1 MPLFQIDPS
10 RFIMIYI
17 AQSIFVVYF
26 TLITLQI
33 LKRKRQRLNVIFSFF
48 FITIIIANILNM
60 IYATM
65 TNEVIILIFNFFTN
79 FFLCFGPIFILVVNM
94 LILESTIIF
103 SVKRQN
109 RYILYYG
116 LLLLLGMAIFYIFG
130 EVSVTNE
137 FRPKFSPIF
146 LIFILIITAALVVIP
161 IIYTSMKIYFSFE
174 TKALKRKWI
183 FYVIGFIGSIS
194 IAYLFFVNNYLDNAN
209 FRLLIAIYSIS
220 VIFWGYLMYYGIGF
234 KLKKQEANS

>member
-1 MPLFQIDPS
+1 
-10 RFIMIYI
+10 
-17 AQSIFVVYF
+17 
-26 TLITLQI
+26 
-33 LKRKRQRLNVIFSFF
+33 
-48 FITIIIANILNM
+48 
-60 IYATM
+60 
-65 TNEVIILIFNFFTN
+65 
-79 FFLCFGPIFILVVNM
+79 M

-146 LIFILIITAALVVIP
+146 LIFILIITATLVVIP

-174 TKALKRKWI
+174 MKALKRKWI

-194 IAYLFFVNNYLDNAN
+194 IAYLFFVNNYLNNAN
-209 FRLLIAIYSIS
+209 FRLLVAIYSIS

>member
-1 MPLFQIDPS
+1 
-10 RFIMIYI
+10 MI
-17 AQSIFVVYF
+17 YF

-33 LKRKRQRLNVIFSFF
+33 LRRKRQRLNIIFSFF

-60 IYATM
+60 VYATM
-65 TNEVIILIFNFFTN
+65 TNETIILILNFFTN

-116 LLLLLGMAIFYIFG
+116 LLLLLGMAIFYIFKG
-130 EVSVTNE
+130 VSVTSE

-161 IIYTSMKIYFSFE
+161 IISTSLKIFFSFE
-174 TKALKRKWI
+174 MKALKRKWI
-183 FYVIGFIGSIS
+183 FYVIGFLGSIS
-194 IAYLFFVNNYLDNAN
+194 IAYLVFINNYLDNDG
-209 FRLLIAIYSIS
+209 FRLLVAIYSIS
-220 VIFWGYLMYYGIGF
+220 VILWGYLMYYGIGF
-234 KLKKQEANS
+234 KLKKQEANT

>member
-1 MPLFQIDPS
+1 MPLFQIDTS

-26 TLITLQI
+26 TLITLQV
-33 LKRKRQRLNVIFSFF
+33 LRRKRQRLNVIFSFF

-65 TNEVIILIFNFFTN
+65 TNETIILIFNFFTN

-130 EVSVTNE
+130 GVSVTSE
-137 FRPKFSPIF
+137 FRPKFSLIF

-161 IIYTSMKIYFSFE
+161 IISTSLKIFFSFE
-174 TKALKRKWI
+174 MKALKRKWI
-183 FYVIGFIGSIS
+183 FYVIGFLGSIS

-220 VIFWGYLMYYGIGF
+220 VILWGYLMYYGIGF

>member
-1 MPLFQIDPS
+1 
-10 RFIMIYI
+10 MI
-17 AQSIFVVYF
+17 YF

-33 LKRKRQRLNVIFSFF
+33 LRRKRQRLNIIFSFF

-60 IYATM
+60 VYATM
-65 TNEVIILIFNFFTN
+65 TNETIILILNFFTN

-130 EVSVTNE
+130 EVSVTSE

-161 IIYTSMKIYFSFE
+161 IISTSLKIFFSFE
-174 TKALKRKWI
+174 MKALKRKWI
-183 FYVIGFIGSIS
+183 FYVIGFLGSIS
-194 IAYLFFVNNYLDNAN
+194 IAYLVFINNYLDNDG
-209 FRLLIAIYSIS
+209 FRLLVAIYSIS
-220 VIFWGYLMYYGIGF
+220 VILWGYLMYYGIGF
-234 KLKKQEANS
+234 KLKKQEANT

>member
-1 MPLFQIDPS
+1 MPLFQIDTS

-65 TNEVIILIFNFFTN
+65 TNETIILIFNFFTN

-130 EVSVTNE
+130 GVSVTSE
-137 FRPKFSPIF
+137 FRPKFSLIF

-161 IIYTSMKIYFSFE
+161 IISTSLKIFFSFE
-174 TKALKRKWI
+174 MKALKRKWI
-183 FYVIGFIGSIS
+183 FYVIGFLGSIS

-220 VIFWGYLMYYGIGF
+220 VILWGYLMYYGIGF